1 MRKILSKKLVRISE
15 LKDEGFTAPFCINC
29 KWVILEPKYVLLNEK
44 NRFSAFFCSI
54 ECLVDWIK
62 KELKKKKKIFLKIY
76 TLKEY
81 LNEGKNK
88 KRRRKNGNNNK

>member
-1 MRKILSKKLVRISE
+1 MKEKLVRISE
-15 LKDEGFTAPFCINC
+15 LRDEGFTAPFCINC
-29 KWVILEPKYVLLNEK
+29 GWVCFSPEYVVLNKE
-44 NRFSAFFCSI
+44 NRIEGFFCSI

-62 KELKKKKKIFLKIY
+62 EELKKKVSLKIY

-88 KRRRKNGNNNK
+88 KRRKKKWK